1 MIAKKL
7 MRQTQVM
14 LVRIMVSLG
23 NVNKHYIYDG
33 NNDVDLEH
41 SQQLRIVEIKTVC
54 KTVSRSITAV
64 TDATVT
70 VVTADAVDASRW
82 QLVTTV
88 TIMQLKKI

>member
-1 MIAKKL
+1 

-14 LVRIMVSLG
+14 HVRIIVSLG
-23 NVNKHYIYDG
+23 DVNKHYIYDG

-41 SQQLRIVEIKTVC
+41 LQQLRILEVKTVF
-54 KTVSRSITAV
+54 KTVSRSTTAV

-70 VVTADAVDASRW
+70 VVTADAVDASRC
-82 QLVTTV
+82 QLATTV